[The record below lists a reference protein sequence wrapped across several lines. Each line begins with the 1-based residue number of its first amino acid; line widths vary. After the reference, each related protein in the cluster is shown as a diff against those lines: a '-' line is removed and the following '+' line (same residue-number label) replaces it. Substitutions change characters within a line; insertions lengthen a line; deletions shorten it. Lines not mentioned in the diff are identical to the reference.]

1 VDVRAVSCFRCV
13 FRDVC
18 EWADL
23 GYALYSAGGGG
34 AYEGG
39 EVRSEC
45 MAASAVS
52 AVCMVECVGR
62 VLRNVSAM

>member
-39 EVRSEC
+39 ERCE
-45 MAASAVS
+45 VS
-52 AVCMVECVGR
+52 VWQR
-62 VLRNVSAM
+62 LRCRLFVW